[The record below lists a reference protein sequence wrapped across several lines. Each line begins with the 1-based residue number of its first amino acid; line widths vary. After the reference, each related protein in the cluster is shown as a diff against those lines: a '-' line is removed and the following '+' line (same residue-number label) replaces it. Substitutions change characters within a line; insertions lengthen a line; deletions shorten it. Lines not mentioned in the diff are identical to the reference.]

1 MGNESTAEALPY
13 LNAEA
18 SSVTFSGFSAGCF
31 MSHQMS
37 IIYPDE
43 VAGVGLFCCWPYG
56 TKKSLNAETG
66 GQDQETNAKS
76 LIDANYAAG
85 KIGDPSAISNQ
96 AVYIWTGLDD
106 TTTPRDS

>member
-1 MGNESTAEALPY
+1 MGNSPDSLPY

-18 SSVTFSGFSAGCF
+18 NTVTFSGFSAGCF

-43 VAGVGLFCCWPYG
+43 IAGVGLFCCWPYG
-56 TKKSLNAETG
+56 TKAELNVA
-66 GQDQETNAKS
+66 DVSAAS
-76 LIDANYAAG
+76 IALIEQAAADN
-85 KIGDPSAISNQ
+85 KIGSTSDIANQ

-106 TTTPRDS
+106 ITTPPEN